1 MAEPAPAPVS
11 TLAPTQKTV
20 FNADS
25 EPVYA
30 RYQDDP
36 EAGYGDGDGDGEPGI
51 LLQTQQRLMDG

>member
-11 TLAPTQKTV
+11 TPAPTQKTV

-25 EPVYA
+25 EP

-36 EAGYGDGDGDGEPGI
+36 EAGYGDGDGEPGI
-51 LLQTQQRLMDG
+51 LHRTQQRLMDG